1 MCPLRWFWIRLPGT
15 RRFVA
20 LHYTQAR
27 SVSQFEIFIST
38 ICFSDASLS
47 SALGQFGLS
56 TSGTVPFVLP
66 TLQRIMPC
74 GMANG
79 HPHPEKVV

>member
-15 RRFVA
+15 RRFDA
-20 LHYTQAR
+20 LHYTHPRPA
-27 SVSQFEIFIST
+27 SQLEIFISK
-38 ICFSDASLS
+38 IHFSDALRSSLTR
-47 SALGQFGLS
+47 QFGLQA
-56 TSGTVPFVLP
+56 SGTLHFVQP

-79 HPHPEKVV
+79 HSRL